1 MGRGNVTR
9 PGPAA
14 GRLTPPP
21 RPPTPGNNGGMTD
34 TDTDT
39 DTAGAGAGA
48 GAGTFAD
55 LDRYLRLPR
64 LSGLVLS
71 PDGDRLVTTVAEL
84 DGDGGRYISS
94 LWSLDPKGDRAAR
107 RLTRSEKGESSPV
120 FASDG
125 SLLFVSERSRPG
137 GKDDD
142 PAGIWR
148 LPPEG
153 GEPWPIACRP
163 AGISAV
169 TAAKQAPVVVYAA
182 KVAPGGTDDEAWRK
196 QRSTRKISAILHEN
210 LPIRQ
215 WDHERGPEEVHFFAG
230 VLPDTDARPND
241 LAAVRDL
248 TPDAGQALHEATPV
262 LNADGTAVV
271 TEWEVPLP
279 GGRVRVDL
287 VRINHTHL
295 VARAVPH
302 HHRPSC
308 RLGRRMGPACATTRV
323 LPALVPGHL
332 HRRHRHPDADHP
344 RQQRLPLPR
353 QRITSDVD

>member
-1 MGRGNVTR
+1 MGNHTHSPDGPHYGSRQRDAARAGGRPPHPATAAANAGQQWGDDRHRHGWGRG
-9 PGPAA
+9 
-14 GRLTPPP
+14 
-21 RPPTPGNNGGMTD
+21 
-34 TDTDT
+34 
-39 DTAGAGAGA
+39 
-48 GAGTFAD
+48 GTFAD

-169 TAAKQAPVVVYAA
+169 AAAKQAPVVVYAA
-182 KVAPGGTDDEAWRK
+182 KVAPGGADDEAWRK

-279 GGRVRVDL
+279 GGPNSASTWFASRSL
-287 VRINHTHL
+287 L
-295 VARAVPH
+295 ARW
-302 HHRPSC
+302 
-308 RLGRRMGPACATTRV
+308 
-323 LPALVPGHL
+323 
-332 HRRHRHPDADHP
+332 HRHGQQP
-344 RQQRLPLPR
+344 RR
-353 QRITSDVD
+353 